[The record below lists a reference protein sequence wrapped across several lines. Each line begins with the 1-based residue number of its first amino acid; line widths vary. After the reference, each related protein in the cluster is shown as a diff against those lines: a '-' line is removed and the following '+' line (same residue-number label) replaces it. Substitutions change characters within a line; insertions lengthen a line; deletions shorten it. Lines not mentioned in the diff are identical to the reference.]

1 MCQESKLHLLLFAII
16 YSMKY
21 ADTTKQE
28 KSWFEKIFS
37 GSSVGNLII
46 IGLVIYLSI
55 LLIRSVIDNYAI
67 NQEIDKSYSEIDKLK
82 QTNKDL
88 EKQINY
94 FKSDT
99 FKEIEARAKLGY
111 QKPGEKVIIL
121 PKERESS
128 GDSDNTD
135 SLSNIKIGNKPPNPN
150 YIDWWQIFF
159 GS

>member
-1 MCQESKLHLLLFAII
+1 
-16 YSMKY
+16 MKY
-21 ADTTKQE
+21 TDTAKQE
-28 KSWFEKIFS
+28 KSWYEKIFS
-37 GSSVGNLII
+37 GSSVGNLVI

-55 LLIRSVIDNYAI
+55 ILIRSVIGNYAI
-67 NQEIDKSYSEIDKLK
+67 NQEISRSYSEIDKLE
-82 QTNKDL
+82 QTNQDL

-121 PKERESS
+121 PRDKESS

-135 SLSNIKIGNKPPNPN
+135 SLSNLKRNNKPPNPN
-150 YIDWWQIFF
+150 YLDWWQIFF
-159 GS
+159 ES